1 VLPGGRWQRNQAID
15 VEDLSLHI
23 LDIVENSIRA
33 NAKNVEIKLTED
45 EKEDLLILEIEDDG
59 QGMNEE
65 MKKQVMSP
73 FFTTKQGKKTGLG
86 LSFLAQSAEES
97 GGNLSVESS
106 VGKGT
111 KVTATFGLNHIDRK
125 PLGKLDETVKCLRM
139 THPEINFLF
148 NYAKP
153 NNRGGR

>member
-1 VLPGGRWQRNQAID
+1 M
-15 VEDLSLHI
+15 EDLSLHI

-33 NAKNVEIKLTED
+33 NAKNVEIKLTEYK
-45 EKEDLLILEIEDDG
+45 KENLLILEINDDG
-59 QGMNEE
+59 QGMDDQTR
-65 MKKQVMSP
+65 KQAMSP
-73 FFTTKQGKKTGLG
+73 FFTTKERKKTGLG

-97 GGNLSVESS
+97 GGKLKIDSG

-125 PLGKLDETVKCLRM
+125 PLGKLDETMKCLRV
-139 THPEINFLF
+139 THPEINLFF
-148 NYAKP
+148 NYAKA